1 MKYTFPNYDKSLLSL
16 VSSIEN
22 YYGIKNERKSLKIVD
37 DELKK
42 DYKNIIVVLYD
53 GFGYNILNKN
63 KDITPF
69 LNDNLK
75 DKLSSVFPPTT
86 TAATTSV
93 MNGLSPFEHGWLG
106 WDMYMKKYDSVVTLF
121 LNVEKESK
129 TEIKDYPGSFN
140 ILKTDYITDKI
151 SKIDGCLGS
160 YVSPFGDITYTDID
174 DMNKKIIEITKNKKK
189 NYIYAYYEDP
199 DHTMHDY
206 GTDSIEAKKKFSLI
220 DKKFKELCDN
230 VSDSLIIMIA
240 DHGHINI
247 RKWITLTDYPNIINM
262 LEGTT
267 GIDSRACSFR
277 LKEGMEKE
285 FEINIRKIIKDDFIL
300 MTKSEVIKNKIFG
313 DGLESPFFKDGIGD
327 YIAIAVSDK
336 AIRYSDNHEAFK
348 SNHAGITEDEVYVPL
363 VMVKKEQNNEY

>member
-1 MKYTFPNYDKSLLSL
+1 MKNMKYNFPNYDKSLLSL

-22 YYGIKNERKSLKIVD
+22 HYGIENKRKSLKIVD

-42 DYKNIIVVLYD
+42 DYKNIIVILYD

-69 LNDNLK
+69 LNKNLK
-75 DKLSSVFPPTT
+75 DRLSSVFPPTT

-106 WDMYMKKYDSVVTLF
+106 WDMYMKKYDSVITLF

-262 LEGTT
+262 LKGTT
-267 GIDSRACSFR
+267 GIDSRACSFKV
-277 LKEGMEKE
+277 KEGMEKE
-285 FEINIRKIIKDDFIL
+285 FEINIREIIKDDFIL

-363 VMVKKEQNNEY
+363 VMVKKGAK